1 MYNLGETS
9 SKEVENVKLTF
20 YTPSYKDAEGFG
32 GATFGFAGAEDE
44 TLSLSKSFPEDIC
57 GTVFFGSYGEILEKV
72 PQGTYQAG
80 IVLLGNAGGE
90 NEFIRGLSK
99 KVNAPLVGGSGAICP
114 ATGES
119 GLITG
124 HGEAAVFLINDDRF
138 DVSVIC
144 ENVHYD
150 IISEHSVTFTGRYI
164 DTVDGTDA
172 LSWFNKMREEIGIA
186 SSDFEHL
193 TLADTT
199 GINAHL
205 SVKDGKLFSG
215 RDLSEKMVLR
225 FLPKDKAQERI
236 QNFYDDKN
244 SIIFGCAGLKQT
256 LTSDITTDSLG
267 LFMFG
272 EVCTVCGHSDFGNLM
287 LSKIKFIKK

>member
-1 MYNLGETS
+1 M
-9 SKEVENVKLTF
+9 KLTF
-20 YTPSYKDAEGFG
+20 YTPSYKSTENFG
-32 GATFGFAGAEDE
+32 GATFGFAGAENE
-44 TLSLSKSFPEDIC
+44 TLTLAKAFQEDVNGTMLC
-57 GTVFFGSYGEILEKV
+57 GNYDDILKNIPDGSW
-72 PQGTYQAG
+72 QAG

-90 NEFIRGLSK
+90 NEFIRALAEK
-99 KVNAPLVGGSGAICP
+99 TRAPLVGGSGAICP
-114 ATGES
+114 KTGES
-119 GLITG
+119 ALITG
-124 HGEAAVFLINDDRF
+124 RGEAAVFLINDARF
-138 DVSVIC
+138 DISVVG

-150 IISEHSVTFTGRYI
+150 IISEHSITFTGRYI

-172 LSWFNKMREEIGIA
+172 LSWFNKKREEMGIA

-287 LSKIKFIKK
+287 LSKIKFIKNN